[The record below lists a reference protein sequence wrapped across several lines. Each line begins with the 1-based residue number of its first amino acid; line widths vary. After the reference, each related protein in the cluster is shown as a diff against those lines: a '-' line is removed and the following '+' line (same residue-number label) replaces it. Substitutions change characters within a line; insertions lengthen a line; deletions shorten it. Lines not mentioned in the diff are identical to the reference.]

1 MGRFNRHGHSRGG
14 SHVAVLV
21 LVLLQLLWPFDLSAA
36 PTVNLQ
42 AQVFLASNPPSV
54 APDPRQGVA
63 PDPRQGVAPD
73 PRLASL
79 IAELRNT
86 LRYSTFQLLSSP
98 SGRTGLGQV
107 WRAELPPGGRTLEL
121 TLLAIEQG
129 TIQLQARIVQAN
141 ETLVNTTLRLQSGG
155 PPVVIGGPAY
165 QNGVLVIVIYASAP

>member
-42 AQVFLASNPPSV
+42 AQVFLASNPPS
-54 APDPRQGVA
+54 VA

-141 ETLVNTTLRLQSGG
+141 ETLVNTIVRLQIGG

-165 QNGVLVIVIYASAP
+165 QNGVLVIVIYASAPWK